1 MTMKTVQFGVFIP
14 VGNGGWIMS
23 TTSPQLESTYAYNKE
38 VTQLA
43 EQLGFDFAL
52 SMAKWRGFGG
62 PSRHW
67 DYTLESFTAMAALA
81 ECTDRIKLWATL
93 HTMVWHPAVI
103 AKMFATFDQVSSG
116 RAGINLVAGSNPTDQ
131 GQMGL
136 WRDLDHSQRYELAE
150 EWITV
155 AKRLWTEDRVTHSG
169 TFFNLEDCMSY
180 PKPTKIPPI
189 LCAGTSDTGFRFT
202 ITNCDYCF
210 MGATGAGEMI
220 RVGQRAKA
228 LGRELGKQA
237 KTMGLFMVVPGRTD
251 LEAHE
256 RVDHYNEGVDL
267 EALANRTLEYSA
279 DVNTGNNTAKRMVDA
294 GERRLAVS
302 PSAIVGTPDTIA
314 DQLAQIVHD
323 GDLDGVVVIM
333 PDFINDLGVIGEQ
346 VLPRLA
352 DRGVVGEHLTMAGAA
367 S

>member
-1 MTMKTVQFGVFIP
+1 MHEQKTIQFGVFIP

-23 TTSPQLESTYAYNKE
+23 TTSPQLESTYRYNKE

-43 EQLGFDFAL
+43 ESLGFDFAL

-67 DYTLESFTAMAALA
+67 DYTIESFTAMTALA
-81 ECTDRIKLWATL
+81 ECTSRIKLWATL
-93 HTMVWHPAVI
+93 HTMIWHPAVI
-103 AKMFATFDQVSSG
+103 AKMFATFDQVAEG

-136 WRDLDHSQRYELAE
+136 WRDLSHSERYELAA

-155 AKRLWTEDRVTHSG
+155 AKRLWTEDRVSHEG
-169 TFFNLEDCMSY
+169 TFYRLADCMSY
-180 PKPTKIPPI
+180 PKPSKVPPI
-189 LCAGTSDTGFRFT
+189 LCAGTSDTGFRFA

-220 RVGQRAKA
+220 EVGRRAKQ
-228 LGRELGKQA
+228 LGADLGCEA

-251 LEAHE
+251 LEARE
-256 RVDHYNEGVDL
+256 RVERYDRGVDL
-267 EALANRTLEYSA
+267 EAMANRTLEYSA
-279 DVNTGNNTAKRMVDA
+279 DVHTGNNTAKRMVEA
-294 GERRLAVS
+294 GRRQRAVS
-302 PSAIVGTPDTIA
+302 PSAIVGSPDSIA
-314 DQLAQIVHD
+314 DQLARIVHE

-333 PDFINDLGVIGEQ
+333 PDFIDDLHTIGSE
-346 VLPRLA
+346 VLPRLE
-352 DRGVVGEHLTMAGAA
+352 DRGVVGEHRSVGV
-367 S
+367 